1 MHIFQDLTMRKRM
14 RFAFFYPVAAWL
26 IISHPAGVVKPCGR
40 FFGRE
45 GKGKTS
51 KGGHLLKEAPSLRAS
66 LLRELSPTQAPIFAD
81 GHQRGLERSLRRGSP
96 VRGRHGFWT
105 CQGIPESGRMP
116 LSCLPAFLNI
126 EKPGIPR
133 KAAVRYW
140 FFLFATPERCFPR
153 CRPPVRCL
161 RIHVYKQW
169 EAAGKVLGG
178 EVWRGRPLSRGAPS
192 KVFPSLISRFRTLCS
207 SVRQW
212 QPSGPFCPPCRQSA

>member
-1 MHIFQDLTMRKRM
+1 MYIN
-14 RFAFFYPVAAWL
+14 
-26 IISHPAGVVKPCGR
+26 SGR
-40 FFGRE
+40 
-45 GKGKTS
+45 
-51 KGGHLLKEAPSLRAS
+51 
-66 LLRELSPTQAPIFAD
+66 
-81 GHQRGLERSLRRGSP
+81 QRGKFSDGRLGGGGLFQEVPSPRSFLRRGSP

-116 LSCLPAFLNI
+116 LSCLPVFLNI

-178 EVWRGRPLSRGAPS
+178 EAWRGRPLSRGAPS
-192 KVFPSLISRFRTLCS
+192 KVFPPLSTSPGSRGYFPIPYALQQRATMAAIWSILPSMSAISLNC
-207 SVRQW
+207 VRQRSRLW
-212 QPSGPFCPPCRQSA
+212 FSR

>member
-1 MHIFQDLTMRKRM
+1 M
-14 RFAFFYPVAAWL
+14 
-26 IISHPAGVVKPCGR
+26 
-40 FFGRE
+40 
-45 GKGKTS
+45 
-51 KGGHLLKEAPSLRAS
+51 KEAPSLRAS

-116 LSCLPAFLNI
+116 LSCLPVFLNI

-153 CRPPVRCL
+153 CRPPVRCS

-169 EAAGKVLGG
+169 AAAGKVLGW
-178 EVWRGRPLSRGAPS
+178 EAWRGRPLSRGALS
-192 KVFPSLISRFRTLCS
+192 KVFPAPGKPRPGQAWLLDLSGHIVIRQNASVMFVGLFEYQKTGHPAKS
-207 SVRQW
+207 SSPVLVFSIRHT
-212 QPSGPFCPPCRQSA
+212 